1 MLDFQ
6 FGSRSYRRCD
16 GLTRRQSL
24 HLGATSLFA
33 GLTLPKLLR
42 AEEANRTGGRRDAK
56 AKSCLFIFLEGGP
69 PQQDMWDPK
78 PDAPAEIRGP
88 FQPISTALPGVI
100 FTEHCQNCA
109 KIANKFS
116 VVRSH
121 SHTDNGHSTGYHY
134 VMTGHRPTFAD
145 GEYPVPTNELFP
157 SLGSIVARELGN
169 TPTRSVSEAIQQNAT
184 APNLRAVPPYIN
196 LPQPMSAGGPG
207 FFGAEYAPFVIEAD
221 PSQPDFEVRDL
232 GQVDGISRQ
241 RAELR
246 QRLLSGLEGTRPR
259 TGRAAA
265 MSTYYEKARDLI
277 TSPAARKAFHI
288 QSESA
293 AVRESYGMTQIGQS
307 ALLGRRLIEAG
318 CRFVGIDAPGWDV
331 HFNCFPSLA
340 GDLIPPA
347 DKAFAA
353 LITDL
358 EQRGLLDSTLVVM
371 MGEMGRTPRV
381 NAQAGR
387 DHWSMA
393 QCILFAGGGVKPGQ
407 IIGSTDHQAAYP
419 TSDPVS
425 VSDLLR
431 TIHTLLGID
440 ADKEYP
446 DPLGRPVPLV
456 NGGKLI
462 PGLLI

>member
-1 MLDFQ
+1 MFNFQ
-6 FGSRSYRRCD
+6 FRNSGHRFCD
-16 GLTRRQSL
+16 GLTRRHAL
-24 HLGATSLFA
+24 RLGATGLFS
-33 GLTLPKLLR
+33 GLTLPKLLQAEDANKSER
-42 AEEANRTGGRRDAK
+42 AREAK

-78 PDAPAEIRGP
+78 PEAPSEIRGP
-88 FQPISTALPGVI
+88 FNPISTALPGVI
-100 FTEHCQNCA
+100 FTEHCRNCA
-109 KIANKFS
+109 KIADKFT

-121 SHTDNGHSTGYHY
+121 SHTDNGHATGYHY
-134 VMTGHRPTFAD
+134 VMTGRRPTFAD
-145 GEYPVPTNELFP
+145 GEYPIPTNELYP
-157 SLGSIVARELGN
+157 SLGSIIARELGN
-169 TPTRSVSEAIQQNAT
+169 KGT
-184 APNLRAVPPYIN
+184 VPPYIN
-196 LPQPMSAGGPG
+196 LPHPMSAGGPG
-207 FFGAEYAPFVIEAD
+207 FFGAEFSPFVIEAD

-232 GQVDGISRQ
+232 AKIDGVSIQ
-241 RAELR
+241 REELR
-246 QRLLSGLEGTRPR
+246 QKLLAGLEQRQPR

-265 MSTYYEKARDLI
+265 MSTYYQKARDLI
-277 TSPAARKAFHI
+277 TSPEARKAFNIHD
-288 QSESA
+288 EPA
-293 AVRESYGMTQIGQS
+293 NVRESYGMTQIGQS

-331 HFNCFPSLA
+331 HFNCFPSLVN
-340 GDLIPPA
+340 DLIPPA

-353 LITDL
+353 LITDM

-407 IIGSTDHQAAYP
+407 IIGATDKQAAYP
-419 TSDPVS
+419 TSDPIS

-440 ADKEYP
+440 ADKEYA

-456 NGGKLI
+456 NGGKVI
-462 PGLLI
+462 PGLLA